1 MGRLESDGRTAMA
14 VLLDQGHSQSV
25 VARLLGVTEGTVR
38 YHRKR
43 RGARVVDGRTK
54 QDFKASV
61 HGEAIAHWRAQQGDG
76 RINLAGLHVWLQR
89 EHGYEGSL
97 RSVQR
102 YWKRTFPAPAIR
114 ARRRVE
120 VRRGRRQPT

>member
-1 MGRLESDGRTAMA
+1 
-14 VLLDQGHSQSV
+14 